1 MAICNIIVSVTFIK
15 FLSACTCVCEN
26 MCMWGG
32 VRGKTCGDLG
42 SFTMGVSEENQVIT
56 LSRKCLKPLSHL
68 CGQVL
73 LFFKTLIQLVYQVGQ
88 VIHLQLRAK
97 TKIKQSMLF
106 LLISPVQLPPSGRAS
121 SKHSW
126 YIWKGTKV
134 SLEPWQRFY
143 INVHPRLPCT
153 NFWKQQD
160 LWQGDSWPASEQ
172 AWPHKDC
179 RTVPLVKQDPEPPPQ
194 LGPLRRK
201 SHQE

>member
-1 MAICNIIVSVTFIK
+1 
-15 FLSACTCVCEN
+15 
-26 MCMWGG
+26 MCMWEHVYVG
-32 VRGKTCGDLG
+32 RGQRQNLWGFVFFYYG
-42 SFTMGVSEENQVIT
+42 SIR
-56 LSRKCLKPLSHL
+56 SRTGSSAWAESALSHQAIFVAKCYCSL
-68 CGQVL
+68 KLWSSFLPSRSSHPPPAQGQNWNQ
-73 LFFKTLIQLVYQVGQ
+73 T
-88 VIHLQLRAK
+88 IHAVTSDL
-97 TKIKQSMLF
+97 
-106 LLISPVQLPPSGRAS
+106 PVQLPPPGRAS

-160 LWQGDSWPASEQ
+160 LWQGDSWPASAQ

-179 RTVPLVKQDPEPPPQ
+179 RTVPLEKQDRAPPPQ
-194 LGPLRRK
+194 LGPLREE